1 MLRERIACVLLGA
14 LAVWA
19 AGAYAVVMIL
29 AYPHLSDP
37 DQRAVFL
44 MGGLLLLIWCVI
56 GGALMRTFR
65 DRFKALMARVR
76 VRWQVKFFLLF
87 LVGALL
93 EEAVTTSLTNA
104 APLLGGVTDAAR
116 ITASKNYLEV
126 VCKHSV
132 VVFVPG
138 FVAWT
143 IVLSLWDFRPSEV
156 MLLWGLMGWLAEWMT
171 FGSHNI
177 GMVGMWVWVYGL
189 MVYLPAH
196 AVPPDRKVWRV
207 RWWVYPVPFLVTV
220 VCGILYYVAGSLAIQ
235 ALRSLWWPYRS

>member
-1 MLRERIACVLLGA
+1 MLRERIACVLLAA

-19 AGAYAVVMIL
+19 AGAYAVVMIV

-37 DQRAVFL
+37 DQRAIFL

-56 GGALMRTFR
+56 GGVLMRALR
-65 DRFKALMARVR
+65 DPFKALMARVR
-76 VRWQVKFFLLF
+76 IRWQAKFFLLF

-93 EEAVTTSLTNA
+93 EEAVTTGLTNA
-104 APLLGGVTDAAR
+104 APLLGGVTEAAR

-126 VCKHSV
+126 VCRHSV

-143 IVLSLWDFRPSEV
+143 IVLGLWDFRPSEV

-171 FGSHNI
+171 FGPHNI

-189 MVYLPAH
+189 MVYLAAH
-196 AVPPDRKVWRV
+196 TVPPDRKAWRV
-207 RWWVYPVPFLVTV
+207 RWWVYPIPFAVTV
-220 VCGILYYVAGSLAIQ
+220 ACGLLYAGAAGAGILVLRGLGILA
-235 ALRSLWWPYRS
+235 A